1 MKLRKAK
8 ATDLDCILTLYT
20 EAIGREGCVWDE
32 EYPGANFLRSDL
44 AAGDL
49 YVLED
54 GGEIIGAVSLEQE
67 REYDD
72 LADFAITDETERE
85 IARVVI
91 AKEHSGKGLAAKML
105 QMLFD
110 TLKAE
115 GLRGIRLSVASCN
128 EAAMRTY
135 KKLGFVF
142 LAPAKLYGG
151 DYWLCERIL

>member
-72 LADFAITDETERE
+72 LAEFAITDKSERE

-91 AKEHSGKGLAAKML
+91 AKRHSGKGLAAKML

-135 KKLGFVF
+135 KKLGFAF